1 MSKNND
7 NEELFDVWLSTNL
20 KVSPRSNPAF
30 AKKVVQEME
39 RLKAEKMLRQVILQE
54 RFMGGLLVLT
64 LFAAIGLLCCP
75 PVLRWFYTLLETAMS
90 ACIRGLMNPSLSIA
104 AITALVLLLIVHELK
119 SLWFTATAES

>member
-7 NEELFDVWLSTNL
+7 NEELFDVWLSTTL
-20 KVSPRSNPAF
+20 KVSPSSNPAF
-30 AKKVVQEME
+30 TLKVVQEME
-39 RLKAEKMLRQVILQE
+39 RLKAEKMLRQVVLQE
-54 RFMGGLLVLT
+54 RLMGGLLVLT

-75 PVLRWFYTLLETAMS
+75 PVLRWFYTLLETAMI